1 MNCECEMCKNNK
13 PFEMP
18 NEIVEAA
25 IEGNLVLFCGAGIS
39 TESKNVL
46 PHSFYTS
53 IKSELSVDEDLSFSQ
68 LMQRYCDQP
77 NGRKKLLNSIR
88 KRFEYIKSFPE
99 LERIASS
106 FHRELA
112 EIYQIKTIIT
122 TNWDTYFEDY
132 CSAIPITI
140 PEDFAF
146 WDDNERYVLKIHG
159 SINNLSTLIATE
171 DDYLKCYD
179 SLQKGAIGAT
189 LKHILTTKTVV
200 FIGFSFG
207 DDDLNQI
214 MNYLHKEMND
224 IYPHVYLVTIDD
236 KLKDQ
241 IGYKN
246 STAIVT
252 AGTYFIHQL
261 KNVLIDK
268 GLIIHYDIQGAVSV
282 LLDEMETVHHNTSH
296 INILDY
302 PCVVYSLVYQDGI
315 IHALERYLQNFNTGE
330 YCIPDKIR
338 HIVYSYQKHA
348 ETYHDSR
355 DYIDEA
361 YCLGY
366 RNAHIFME
374 FVDKDKNVL
383 KSFSPFYLPNAK
395 CTLKSRQI
403 FMDELTRVSSIKSKY
418 TKYAKEATKELTDN
432 EIVIHHPPYL

>member
-46 PHSFYTS
+46 PYSFYTS

-68 LMQRYCDQP
+68 LMQRYCEQP

-252 AGTYFIHQL
+252 AGTFFIHQL
-261 KNVLIDK
+261 KNALIDK
-268 GLIIHYDIQGAVSV
+268 GLIANYDIKDAVSAI
-282 LLDEMETVHHNTSH
+282 LDTIEEIHQNTSH
-296 INILDY
+296 ISLLDY
-302 PCVVYSLVYQDGI
+302 PYVVYSLVYQDGI
-315 IHALERYLQNFNTGE
+315 IHALERYLQNYETGE
-330 YCIPDKIR
+330 YCIPDKIN
-338 HIVYSYQKHA
+338 HIVWSYQKHA
-348 ETYHDSR
+348 EAFHDAHN
-355 DYIDEA
+355 YIDEA

-366 RNAHIFME
+366 RNAHIIMKFI
-374 FVDKDKNVL
+374 VKDKNVL
-383 KSFSPFYLPNAK
+383 KSISPFYLPNAK
-395 CTLKSRQI
+395 RALKNIQI
-403 FMDELTRVSSIKSKY
+403 FKDELDRVSSLNSKY
-418 TKYAKEATKELTDN
+418 TKYVKGAIKDLSDN
-432 EIVIHHPPYL
+432 DIVIHHPPYL

>member
-1 MNCECEMCKNNK
+1 MKCECAICKSNK

-46 PHSFYTS
+46 PYSFYTS

-68 LMQRYCDQP
+68 LMQRYCEQP

-214 MNYLHKEMND
+214 MDYLQKEMED
-224 IYPHVYLVTIDD
+224 IFPHIYLVTLD
-236 KLKDQ
+236 DQ
-241 IGYKN
+241 IKNRITYKN

-261 KNVLIDK
+261 KTALIDK
-268 GLIIHYDIQGAVSV
+268 GLITNYDIKGDVSAI
-282 LLDEMETVHHNTSH
+282 LDEIETVHQNTSR
-296 INILDY
+296 INVLDY

-315 IHALERYLQNFNTGE
+315 IHALERYLQNYKTGE
-330 YCIPDKIR
+330 YCVPNKIK
-338 HIVYSYQKHA
+338 HIVCSYQ
-348 ETYHDSR
+348 EYIELYHDVHH
-355 DYIDEA
+355 YINEA

-366 RNAHIFME
+366 RNAHIIME
-374 FVDKDKNVL
+374 FIAKDKNVL
-383 KSFSPFYLPNAK
+383 KSVSPFFLPNAK
-395 CTLKSRQI
+395 RALKSMQI
-403 FMDELTRVSSIKSKY
+403 FMDELNRVSSLKSKY
-418 TKYAKEATKELTDN
+418 TKHAKEAIKELSDN
-432 EIVIHHPPYL
+432 DIVVHHPPYL